1 MRLHV
6 HAAEQMRKRREF
18 LKLRREEAKADDGA
32 QVSIPAPDPP
42 LPPTFD
48 ADVSAHRYRFLEQ
61 PGGWLAR
68 WVPPLLTCVILLL
81 LAKMS
86 FSCLFE
92 EVRMAVVCMLMYRK
106 PWRKLAGIVCL
117 VFCHSSHVMRSCRG
131 SGHQDLEI

>member
-48 ADVSAHRYRFLEQ
+48 ADVSGHRYRFLEQ

-68 WVPPLLTCVILLL
+68 WVSPLLTCVIFIL
-81 LAKMS
+81 LAKIS
-86 FSCLFE
+86 FSCMFE
-92 EVRMAVVCMLMYRK
+92 EVRIADECMLMYPK
-106 PWRKLAGIVCL
+106 SWPQASLHFL
-117 VFCHSSHVMRSCRG
+117 PS
-131 SGHQDLEI
+131 LLP